1 MGNLNVKLVAGR
13 SDLNE
18 NTRCILRDLKALE
31 YMLEEGQFNEDPIH
45 IGAEQELCL
54 LDSHY
59 KPAPISLDVL
69 ERLTSDGYTTELA
82 KFNLEFNLQPQKF
95 TGDCFAQM
103 TKEIEEKFN
112 ELFSLGEEMDFQT
125 VITGILPTL
134 RKSDLEMHNLTPLN
148 RYRALVKAISKMR
161 GGKHELRLRG
171 IDELNMKHDSALLEA
186 CNTSFQV
193 HLQVTPAEFVQKY
206 NIAMAIT
213 APVLAIATNSPFL
226 FNKRLWSETRI
237 ALFQQS
243 VDTRRVSEHLRD
255 RSPRVTFGD
264 HWITKSAI
272 ELYREDIVRFRPMLM
287 AYCEQDVLEQLDE
300 GKTPELR
307 ALMTH
312 NSTVY
317 RWNRPCYG
325 ISPNGKPHLRIENRI
340 LPAGPSVADE
350 VANAAFWVGL
360 MEGFA
365 QEYDDITRW
374 LEFDDVRSNF
384 VAAAFSGH
392 ETEVTWIKGQKLTV
406 AELIQK
412 ELLPLAE
419 AGLKHRKVATDD
431 INHYLNIIAERN
443 RTRQTGASWILKS
456 YSKIGKEVMPD
467 ERATTLTSAMVKHQ
481 RSGKPVHQW
490 ELAAKDDS
498 IVWSPTSLLIEE
510 FMTRDVFTVDKDDI
524 PELVASIMDWQK
536 IRFMPV
542 EDKKGCLVGLV
553 SARKLIRYLTDKAER
568 QHDRTVTVEDLMVR
582 DLVTVSPEQTVMEAM
597 NIMRQHRA
605 GCLPVIKNDKLVGI
619 ISEGNFLQVTAS
631 LLNILDEQHTDASQ
645 IADG

>member
-1 MGNLNVKLVAGR
+1 MGNLNVKLVSGQK
-13 SDLNE
+13 DLNE

-31 YMLEEGQFNEDPIH
+31 AMLDESRFNEDPIH

-54 LDSHY
+54 LDQHC
-59 KPAPISLDVL
+59 KPAPISLEVL
-69 ERLTSDGYTTELA
+69 DRLTSEGYTTELA
-82 KFNLEFNLQPQKF
+82 KFNLEFNLQPQEF
-95 TGDCFAQM
+95 TGDCFARM
-103 TKEIEEKFN
+103 TNEIEEKFS
-112 ELFSLGEEMDFQT
+112 ELAALGEEMDFQT
-125 VITGILPTL
+125 VITGILLTL
-134 RKSDLEMHNLTPLN
+134 RKSDLELHNLTPLD
-148 RYRALVKAISKMR
+148 RYHALVKAISKMR
-161 GGKHELRLRG
+161 GGKHELRIRG

-193 HLQVTPAEFVQKY
+193 HLQVKPAEFVHKY

-243 VDTRRVSEHLRD
+243 VDTRMVSEHLRD

-287 AYCEQDVLEQLDE
+287 ADCEQDVMDQLAED
-300 GKTPELR
+300 KTPELR

-340 LPAGPSVADE
+340 LPAGPSVVDE

-360 MEGFA
+360 MEGVGE
-365 QEYDDITRW
+365 EYDDITRW

-392 ETEVTWIKGQKLTV
+392 ETEITWMKGQKLPV
-406 AELIQK
+406 AELIEK
-412 ELLPLAE
+412 ELLPLAKI
-419 AGLKHRKVATDD
+419 GLEKRKIASAD
-431 INHYLNIIAERN
+431 IDHYLGVIAERN
-443 RTRQTGASWILKS
+443 RTRQTGSNWILKS
-456 YSKIGKEVMPD
+456 HNKIGKEVMPD
-467 ERATTLTSAMVKHQ
+467 EQATTLTSAMIKHQ
-481 RSGKPVHQW
+481 RSGSPVHQW
-490 ELAAKDDS
+490 KLAAKGDS
-498 IVWSPTSLLIEE
+498 VAWSPTSLLIEE
-510 FMTRDVFTVDKDDI
+510 FMTRDVFTVEKDDI

-536 IRFMPV
+536 VRFVPV
-542 EDKKGCLVGLV
+542 EDKKGRLVGLI
-553 SARKLIRYLTDKAER
+553 SARKLIRYLIDKADH
-568 QHDRTVTVEDLMVR
+568 QHKGAMASTVADLMIQ
-582 DLVTVSPEQTVMEAM
+582 DPITISPDKTVMEAM
-597 NIMRQHRA
+597 RVMKKHHA
-605 GCLPVIKNDKLVGI
+605 ACLPVVKNDKLVGI
-619 ISEGNFLQVTAS
+619 ISEGNFLNVTAS
-631 LLNILDEQHTDASQ
+631 LLNILDEQQSD
-645 IADG
+645 

>member
-1 MGNLNVKLVAGR
+1 MGNLNVKLVDNQQ
-13 SDLNE
+13 DLND

-31 YMLEEGQFNEDPIH
+31 RMLDDNWFHEEPIH

-54 LDSHY
+54 LDQHY

-82 KFNLEFNLQPQKF
+82 KFNLEFNLQPREF

-103 TKEIEEKFN
+103 TQEIEQKFG
-112 ELFSLGEEMDFQT
+112 ELSALGQEMDFQT

-134 RKSDLEMHNLTPLN
+134 RKSDLEMHNLTPLD
-148 RYRALVKAISKMR
+148 RYRALVKAINKMR
-161 GGKHELRLRG
+161 GGKHELRIRG
-171 IDELNMKHDSALLEA
+171 IDELNLKHDSALLEA

-193 HLQVTPAEFVQKY
+193 HLQVAPAEFVHKY

-243 VDTRRVSEHLRD
+243 IDTRLVSEHLRD

-264 HWITKSAI
+264 HWLTGSVI

-287 AYCEQDVLEQLDE
+287 ADCEQDVLEQLSED
-300 GKTPELR
+300 KTPELR

-325 ISPNGKPHLRIENRI
+325 ISADGKPHLRIENRI

-374 LEFDDVRSNF
+374 LAFDDVRSNF

-392 ETEVTWIKGQKLTV
+392 ETQVTWIKGQKLTV
-406 AELIQK
+406 GELIEK

-419 AGLKHRKVATDD
+419 VGLKKRKVAADD
-431 INHYLNIIAERN
+431 VDRYIGIIAERN
-443 RTRQTGASWILKS
+443 RTRQTGASWLLKS
-456 YSKIGKEVMPD
+456 YSKLGKEVMPD
-467 ERATTLTSAMVKHQ
+467 ECATTLTSAMVKYQ
-481 RSGKPVHQW
+481 RSGQPVHQW

-498 IVWSPTSLLIEE
+498 VVWSPTSLLIEE
-510 FMTRDVFTVDKDDI
+510 FMTRDVFTVEKDDI

-536 IRFMPV
+536 IRFVPV
-542 EDKKGCLVGLV
+542 EDKKGHLVGLV
-553 SARKLIRYLTDKAER
+553 SARKLIRYLTDKA
-568 QHDRTVTVEDLMVR
+568 DRPSDHPITVADLMIR
-582 DLVTVSPEQTVMEAM
+582 ELVTISPDKTVMEAM
-597 NIMRQHRA
+597 RVMRKHHA
-605 GCLPVIKNDKLVGI
+605 ACLPVVKNNKLVGI
-619 ISEGNFLQVTAS
+619 ISEGSFLKVTAS
-631 LLNILDEQHTDASQ
+631 LLNILDEQQANSSE
-645 IADG
+645 GG